1 MKAVKALAPA
11 ALFAVIFCAGA
22 DAEDSKT
29 SGPAQPEGVPAKEF
43 KAKAG
48 YCETCHGLSA
58 RGFIGTNPM
67 PRLAGQ
73 EPELYKEPIAEP
85 SHRSPTAEPRD
96 GQCGP

>member
-1 MKAVKALAPA
+1 MKVVKALAPA
-11 ALFAVIFCAGA
+11 ALIAVIFCAWA

-29 SGPAQPEGVPAKEF
+29 GGPVQPEGVPAKEF

-67 PRLAGQ
+67 PRSLRASSLTISRTNCRPLSIAG
-73 EPELYKEPIAEP
+73 
-85 SHRSPTAEPRD
+85 
-96 GQCGP
+96 G